1 MVATLTEV
9 VSEPSD
15 VPDASI
21 QVPGAASEVISG
33 EPGTVFINDGNSTRS
48 VFYSLMSFSPKDSSK
63 FYLYEEQTEG
73 TGKSES

>member
-21 QVPGAASEVISG
+21 QVPGGASEVISG
-33 EPGTVFINDGNSTRS
+33 ESGTVVINDDNSTRS
-48 VFYSLMSFSPKDSSK
+48 VFYSLSFSPKDSSK
-63 FYLYEEQTEG
+63 FYLYEEQTKG